1 MDPEQQ
7 RTLQWLGDQHFEE
20 QRALRTAE
28 DNLFNWSS
36 SILLAGFGALTGLRG
51 ISAASWGF
59 WWRVCIMIGVAIIV
73 GAILLM
79 AYLLRNKVEQNQA
92 ALADIIRQ
100 LNQAGMP
107 LSRSAQAMDV
117 TGDRLIFFLRWGA
130 LGAMGLITLALVWML
145 G

>member
-1 MDPEQQ
+1 MRPGS
-7 RTLQWLGDQHFEE
+7 RSF
-20 QRALRTAE
+20 
-28 DNLFNWSS
+28 
-36 SILLAGFGALTGLRG
+36 
-51 ISAASWGF
+51 AASFTEMRGPGFDGHFAGF